1 MLGQL
6 LKKNTSD
13 FTKNQPARLER
24 HNSKGKK
31 GIDAM
36 RHSITMNITKE
47 SGFSKQSSNY
57 LGRAITPSKKR
68 TEVNDILELS
78 DLQVDTEDNA

>member
-1 MLGQL
+1 
-6 LKKNTSD
+6 
-13 FTKNQPARLER
+13 
-24 HNSKGKK
+24 
-31 GIDAM
+31 
-36 RHSITMNITKE
+36 MNITKE

>member
-1 MLGQL
+1 MMLGQL
-6 LKKNTSD
+6 LKKNTSN

-36 RHSITMNITKE
+36 RHSI
-47 SGFSKQSSNY
+47 
-57 LGRAITPSKKR
+57 LGRVITPSKKR